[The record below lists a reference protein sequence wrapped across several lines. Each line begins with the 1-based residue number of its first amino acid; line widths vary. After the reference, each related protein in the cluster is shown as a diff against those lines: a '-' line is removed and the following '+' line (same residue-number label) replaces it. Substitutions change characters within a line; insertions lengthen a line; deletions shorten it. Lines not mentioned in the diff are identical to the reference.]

1 MTRPAVTHWEKGEMM
16 RSVVPVENRNKGAKG
31 SRLHG
36 FVFAFV
42 LFALVW
48 SLCGCTQPGET
59 VAETNRRHLRVLGV
73 NEENMLRDIDT
84 VLLLDEPSHLTDRR
98 VP

>member
-1 MTRPAVTHWEKGEMM
+1 MM
-16 RSVVPVENRNKGAKG
+16 KSVVPVENRNEGAKG

-48 SLCGCTQPGET
+48 SLCGCNHPGET
-59 VAETNRRHLRVLGV
+59 VAETDRRHLRTLGL
-73 NEENMLRDIDT
+73 NQENMLHDIDT
-84 VLLLDEPSHLTDRR
+84 FLLLDEPSRLSDEYM
-98 VP
+98 P